1 MLTHLCVTQQEAEA
15 HAFGVDV
22 FALEME
28 VVQQDVLWIKEGEL
42 REVLVDGI
50 AEALGIYLG
59 MCYLEAHL
67 AQVSFTTLYFEVV
80 DISLK

>member
-1 MLTHLCVTQQEAEA
+1 MAQQEAEA

-42 REVLVDGI
+42 REMLVDGI

-59 MCYLEAHL
+59 MRYLEAHL
-67 AQVSFTTLYFEVV
+67 VQVSFTTLYLEAVNV
-80 DISLK
+80 SLE